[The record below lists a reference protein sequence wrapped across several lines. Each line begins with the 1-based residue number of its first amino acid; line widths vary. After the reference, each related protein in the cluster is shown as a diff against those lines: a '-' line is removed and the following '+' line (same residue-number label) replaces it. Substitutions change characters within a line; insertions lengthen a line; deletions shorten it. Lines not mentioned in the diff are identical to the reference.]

1 MWGRLIF
8 SFGFDSSFVTS
19 VVRSFL
25 LLCCLIVFMMKS
37 LGYTFCCRAARICC
51 FSSSLSFS
59 LETMLS
65 ALSNKAV
72 MTLCFADI
80 ECCEVYFRYWMYMC
94 WFSVNFY

>member
-1 MWGRLIF
+1 M
-8 SFGFDSSFVTS
+8 FGLDSSSATS
-19 VVRSFL
+19 VVHSFL

-37 LGYTFCCRAARICC
+37 LGHPFCCRAARICC

-72 MTLCFADI
+72 MTLCFADV
-80 ECCEVYFRYWMYMC
+80 E
-94 WFSVNFY
+94 